1 MIFQLNYQQIKGGKM
16 KSLSVIFISIF
27 MCMNIIAQEAKLDSK
42 APDFKL
48 KDSYGK
54 EHSLSDFA
62 GKTVV
67 LEWINYDC
75 PFVKK
80 HYDSN
85 NMQSLQEKYT
95 KQGVIWLAICS
106 SAKGKQ
112 GHFTNEEINKRSND
126 HKAKFTAYLIDENGK
141 VGKMYGA
148 KTTPHM
154 YVINKE
160 GILVYAGA
168 IDDIKSTDK
177 EDIKKANNYVAKT
190 LDEVLTGKEVTTKS
204 TSPYGCSVKY

>member
-1 MIFQLNYQQIKGGKM
+1 MNRKFVILFIIFLS
-16 KSLSVIFISIF
+16 SLVF
-27 MCMNIIAQEAKLDSK
+27 AQKAKLNES

-48 KDSYGK
+48 TDSNGS

-62 GKTVV
+62 DKIVL

-80 HYDSN
+80 HYDSK

-95 KQGVIWLAICS
+95 EEGVIWLAICS
-106 SAKGKQ
+106 SNKGKQ
-112 GHFTNEEINKRSND
+112 GNFSVEEINKRSKN
-126 HKAKFTAYLIDENGK
+126 HGAKFTAYLIDEDGK

-154 YVINKE
+154 YIIDKS
-160 GILVYAGA
+160 GKLVYVGGIDDKATTD
-168 IDDIKSTDK
+168 IDDIKGSK
-177 EDIKKANNYVAKT
+177 NYVSSA
-190 LDEVLTGKEVTTKS
+190 LDELLAGGKVSLQSS
-204 TSPYGCSVKY
+204 TPYGCSVKY

>member
-1 MIFQLNYQQIKGGKM
+1 MNRKFVILFIIFLSSLVFAQQ
-16 KSLSVIFISIF
+16 
-27 MCMNIIAQEAKLDSK
+27 AKLNES

-48 KDSYGK
+48 TDSNGS

-62 GKTVV
+62 DKIVV

-80 HYDSN
+80 HYDSK

-95 KQGVIWLAICS
+95 AKDVVWLAICS
-106 SAKGKQ
+106 SNEGKQ
-112 GHFTNEEINKRSND
+112 GNFSVEEINKRSKS
-126 HKAKFTAYLIDENGK
+126 HGAKFTAYLIDEDGT

-154 YVINKE
+154 YIIDRS
-160 GILVYAGA
+160 GMLVYAGG
-168 IDDIKSTDK
+168 IDDKATTDVDDI
-177 EDIKKANNYVAKT
+177 EDSKNYVSSA
-190 LDEVLTGKEVTTKS
+190 LDELLAGKEVSMQSS
-204 TSPYGCSVKY
+204 TPYGCSVKY

>member
-1 MIFQLNYQQIKGGKM
+1 M
-16 KSLSVIFISIF
+16 KKIAILLLGVFLLTSAF
-27 MCMNIIAQEAKLDSK
+27 AQEAKIDAK

-48 KDSYGK
+48 KDSNGK
-54 EHSLSDFA
+54 EHSLSDFV

-80 HYDSN
+80 HYDSK

-95 KQGVIWLAICS
+95 QKGVVWLAICS

-112 GHFTNEEINKRSND
+112 GHFTNDEINRRSRE
-126 HKAKFTAYLIDENGK
+126 HSAKFTAYLIDEDGK

-154 YVINKE
+154 YVINSK
-160 GILVYAGA
+160 GVLVYAGA
-168 IDDIKSTDK
+168 IDDIKSTDVNDVK
-177 EDIKKANNYVAKT
+177 RANNYVAKA
-190 LDEVLTGKEVTTKS
+190 LDEILEGKEVTTKS
-204 TSPYGCSVKY
+204 TTPYGCSVKY